1 MKKILCV
8 FLPLLLLL
16 SLVSCAQGHADPRVP
31 VTFYYR
37 TREFGVE
44 KGEKVISSEARE
56 GFGHREDYIYLVD
69 MYLRGPVTEKC
80 ISPFPAGTTL
90 EQLDLMNDT
99 VLIELSSHISLI
111 SGTELTIACVCLA
124 KTVSQMTGMKAVRI
138 SAKGDLLDGQPFIT
152 ISEKDFLLLDDW
164 VYSDGK

>member
-1 MKKILCV
+1 
-8 FLPLLLLL
+8 
-16 SLVSCAQGHADPRVP
+16 
-31 VTFYYR
+31 
-37 TREFGVE
+37 
-44 KGEKVISSEARE
+44 
-56 GFGHREDYIYLVD
+56 
-69 MYLRGPVTEKC
+69 
-80 ISPFPAGTTL
+80 
-90 EQLDLMNDT
+90 MNDT

-124 KTVSQMTGMKAVRI
+124 KTVFQMTGMKAVRI